1 MAVQN
6 VLSRTVD
13 LAEGVRL
20 DRLGRLF
27 AEGDRGAA
35 AFEIALTRGG
45 AAVPLTGATITGWFI
60 RADET
65 TVAVAGTASG
75 NVARLALPQACYAQT
90 GRFSLVIKA
99 DTDGVSTA
107 IYWADGTVTRTSTDA
122 TVDPEHVVPDLPAL
136 LAQIEAMRQAK
147 EAAIAATSS
156 AGAAAQAAYGARDAA
171 NSAAHNAN
179 NAASSVSQ
187 SIREIVTASDT
198 AIAGAD
204 AAATRADEAALAANA
219 AAQVVADSYIPQLT
233 IGTVEDVARDAAYA
247 TITGTLQAP
256 RLNLG
261 LPRGLD
267 GPGALY
273 AQPENPEITT
283 LTLSDDATGALETRI
298 QQVEAAVATKGG
310 KALWVNMGTISSLP
324 VTKNVAGVT
333 TDMVCAH
340 YEMSTPSAQ
349 ISNWTINTDVAGRVT
364 VSGTISGST
373 SLIILLV
380 PKASVTAS

>member
-1 MAVQN
+1 MQF
-6 VLSRTVD
+6 LIRQ
-13 LAEGVRL
+13 RI
-20 DRLGRLF
+20 DRRAPNAPLIYAQIMELGDKSAHRW
-27 AEGDRGAA
+27 EV
-35 AFEIALTRGG
+35 EIADGGQPFRLNGESVSGFVRRGDG
-45 AAVPLTGATITGWFI
+45 ATLYLTGAVEDGKAVLTLPSGAYGAEGW
-60 RADET
+60 ADAVMRVTESDALT
-65 TVAVAGTASG
+65 AVAQLAYRVSKHASD
-75 NVARLALPQACYAQT
+75 A
-90 GRFSLVIKA
+90 VI
-99 DTDGVSTA
+99 
-107 IYWADGTVTRTSTDA
+107 
-122 TVDPEHVVPDLPAL
+122 DPDHIVPDLSSL
-136 LAQIEAMRQAK
+136 LAQIETMRQVSTVAS
-147 EAAIAATSS
+147 AAVQGAN
-156 AGAAAQAAYGARDAA
+156 AAAQAAYGARDAA
-171 NSAAHNAN
+171 NSAAQNAN
-179 NAASSVSQ
+179 NAAASASQ

-233 IGTVEDVARDAAYA
+233 IGTVEDVAQDAAYA

-333 TDMVCAH
+333 TDMVCA
-340 YEMSTPSAQ
+340 EAVLGTPSAQ
-349 ISNWTINTDVAGRVT
+349 VSDWTVNTDVAGKVT

-373 SLIILLV
+373 TLNVLLV
-380 PKASVTAS
+380 PRDYKTAT